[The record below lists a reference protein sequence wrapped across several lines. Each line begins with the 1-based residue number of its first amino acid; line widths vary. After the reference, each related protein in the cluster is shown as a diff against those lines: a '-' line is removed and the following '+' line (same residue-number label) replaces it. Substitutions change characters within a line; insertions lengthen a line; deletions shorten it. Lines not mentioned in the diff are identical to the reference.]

1 MRRRA
6 AYELSNQAGQS
17 ARMIKTDR
25 CRRVGVWWR
34 ADMLAPGVARSG
46 SLIGD
51 RTAFQVGIGKCRST
65 SEPSEEDQ
73 MRIGRSLL
81 VTTVGAILTFAV
93 TRSPSWLNVHT
104 VGEILIASGAVA
116 LVLGQTRRLRRRA
129 EVIQGPTATT

>member
-1 MRRRA
+1 
-6 AYELSNQAGQS
+6 
-17 ARMIKTDR
+17 
-25 CRRVGVWWR
+25 
-34 ADMLAPGVARSG
+34 
-46 SLIGD
+46 
-51 RTAFQVGIGKCRST
+51 
-65 SEPSEEDQ
+65 